1 MSFDFTQNKHV
12 YLALGSNLGD
22 KLENIKRVIALLSNK
37 KVEVIAVSPIY
48 TTPALL
54 LKKSPDAWNIP
65 HLNCVIK
72 CNCDLEPI
80 ELLDVIKNVETELG
94 RDFSKRWSPRI
105 IDIDILFYK
114 DKIINSE
121 RLTIPHKEILN
132 RSFVLDP
139 LSFIYEGKIDNY
151 YYKTHQ
157 PLFEGIINITNN
169 SFSNDGITDF
179 KLFKE
184 KFELFEKN
192 LVPII
197 DIGAESTKPDASP
210 LTQQEELSRL
220 EPIFE
225 YIRNRKFGLI
235 KPLLSIDTYRP
246 ETAQLAIASGFDI
259 VNDVSGLSNPKMLD
273 LAKANKNI
281 KFVFTHNYGL
291 PANKKIL
298 EDADIIEEI
307 DTWISEK
314 TEIFNKY
321 GIAKEQMI
329 FDPGIGFGKTT
340 SQSLQI
346 LQNLKNF
353 HKYGFKILVGH
364 SRKSFLKMFNDKKP
378 EERDFETIAISMGI
392 AENVDIIRVHTP
404 IQHMSS
410 HLACSHIHNQFV

>member
-1 MSFDFTQNKHV
+1 MNFDLTQNKYV

-22 KLENIKRVIALLSNK
+22 RLKNINKAIDLLSDNK
-37 KVEVIAVSPIY
+37 VDIVSVSPIY
-48 TTPALL
+48 KTPALL

-65 HLNCVIK
+65 FLNCVIK
-72 CNCDLEPI
+72 CDCDLEPA
-80 ELLDVIKNVETELG
+80 ELLDIIKNIEAELG
-94 RDFSKRWSPRI
+94 RDFSKKWSPRI

-121 RLTIPHKEILN
+121 RLTIPHKEISN
-132 RSFVLDP
+132 RNFVLDP
-139 LSFIYEGKIDNY
+139 LSFIYDGEVGNY
-151 YYKTHQ
+151 YHKTHQ
-157 PLFEGIINITNN
+157 PLFEGIINITSN
-169 SFSNDGITDF
+169 SFSNDGITNF
-179 KLFKE
+179 ELFKE
-184 KFELFEKN
+184 KFEFFEKN

-197 DIGAESTKPDASP
+197 DIGAESTKPNASL
-210 LTQQEELSRL
+210 LTHQEELSRL
-220 EPIFE
+220 EPIFK
-225 YIRNRKFGLI
+225 YIQNRKFGLI
-235 KPLLSIDTYRP
+235 KPLLSIDTYHP

-259 VNDVSGLSNPKMLD
+259 VNDVSGLSDPKMLD
-273 LAKANKNI
+273 LAKANENI
-281 KFVFTHNYGL
+281 KFVFAHSYGL

-307 DTWISEK
+307 DSWISEK
-314 TEIFNKY
+314 TEIFDRY
-321 GIAKEQMI
+321 GITKNQMI

-364 SRKSFLKMFNDKKP
+364 SRKSFLKMFNGEKP

-392 AENVDIIRVHTP
+392 SENVDIIRVHTP

-410 HLACSHIHNQFV
+410 YLAYSHIYNQFI